1 MSFLIALQNQNSKAD
16 MNSMGQTV
24 ANLTR
29 PPAATSARV
38 RFSRLV
44 DLVRPASLKWQICL
58 TILTLLFCSA
68 FLIQIWNYKNFLSGE
83 VQRTEE
89 KHLVI
94 AQNLSL
100 AMSRYINDVAQV
112 FIYLQADLAQD
123 DMVTRS
129 QVMMRKFDL
138 DTITIVRADNS
149 IAQTTSAFGQVPPL
163 PSAEVLDELREGVST
178 VLFGVQMS
186 DLERIGDRKY
196 FVLGLNLP
204 YGALAIGYLKTDYIK
219 SLQEKILFGDNGHS
233 AIFDAS
239 GRAIAHPSRTVEDN
253 MMDASGISVVALM
266 LERKEGVGMFYSP
279 PMDQDM
285 IAGYTY
291 VPETGWAVMV
301 PQPLSELSA
310 AVHASLV
317 ESYLVALLTALILAF
332 MGWRLANR
340 IVQPIEHFTRS
351 SQEITH
357 GNYNVELPDLEQSS
371 REMSTL
377 NESLKKMVA
386 TVRQSEHRLRAALRL
401 EEQESQRKNEFIVI
415 ASHELRTPLNGVL
428 GMLSACSDRS
438 QDAELRGYLD
448 VAHGSAKRLSRIVD
462 NMIAFTEASEDELKV
477 SPAPFDARSALE
489 TLCKD
494 FAKRAEAKGLTFD
507 FSWPRGEK
515 RLLVADRDKIE
526 QVVSILLD
534 NAVKFTDRGG
544 VVFSAQTETAID
556 GTGSTLVISVRDTG
570 AGMAEVD
577 QAEIFKPFSHLVG
590 AQASNPFAR
599 HHQGIGMG
607 LCIAK
612 TVATA
617 MGGSL
622 SFASQLN
629 QGSTFVARIPV
640 ETSIPQGS
648 RNNA

>member
-1 MSFLIALQNQNSKAD
+1 
-16 MNSMGQTV
+16 MGPTV
-24 ANLTR
+24 ANLSR
-29 PPAATSARV
+29 PPAATTAKM

-100 AMSRYINDVAQV
+100 AISRYINDVAQV

-129 QVMMRKFDL
+129 HVMMRKFDL
-138 DTITIVRADNS
+138 DTITIVRPDNS
-149 IAQTTSAFGQVPPL
+149 IAQTTSAFGTAPPL
-163 PSAEVLDELREGVST
+163 PRAEILDALREGVST
-178 VLFGVQMS
+178 SLFGVQLS
-186 DLERIGDRKY
+186 NLERIGDRKY
-196 FVLGLNLP
+196 FILGFKLP
-204 YGALAIGYLKTDYIK
+204 GGALAIGYLATDYIK
-219 SLQEKILFGDNGHS
+219 SLQERILFGDNGHS
-233 AIFDAS
+233 AIFDAT

-279 PMDQDM
+279 PMDADM

-301 PQPLSELSA
+301 PQPFDELSDT
-310 AVHASLV
+310 VHANLL
-317 ESYLVALLTALILAF
+317 ESYLVALLTAVILAF
-332 MGWRLANR
+332 MGWRLAHR

-351 SQEITH
+351 SQEITQ
-357 GNYNVELPDLEQSS
+357 GNYNVDLPDLEQSS

-401 EEQESQRKNEFIVI
+401 EEQESRRKNEFIVI

-438 QDAELRGYLD
+438 QDEELRGYLD
-448 VAHGSAKRLSRIVD
+448 LAHGSAKRLSRIVD
-462 NMIAFTEASEDELKV
+462 NMIAFTEASEDELKI
-477 SPAPFDARSALE
+477 SPLPFDARSALE
-489 TLCKD
+489 TLCKG
-494 FAKRAEAKGLTFD
+494 FARRAEAKGLTFD
-507 FSWPRGEK
+507 FAWPTGEN
-515 RLLVADRDKIE
+515 RPLVADRDKIE

-544 VVFSAQTETAID
+544 VLFAVQLETATD
-556 GTGSTLVISVRDTG
+556 GTGSTLVIVIRDTG
-570 AGMAEVD
+570 PGMAEVD
-577 QAEIFKPFSHLVG
+577 QARIFKPFSHLVG
-590 AQASNPFAR
+590 TQDNNPFAR

-612 TVATA
+612 SMVTA
-617 MGGSL
+617 MGGGLTFS
-622 SFASQLN
+622 SQL
-629 QGSTFVARIPV
+629 QHGSTFVVRIPV
-640 ETSIPQGS
+640 ETLIPQG
-648 RNNA
+648 

>member
-1 MSFLIALQNQNSKAD
+1 VSFLVTLQNQNSKAE

-129 QVMMRKFDL
+129 HVMMRKFDL

-149 IAQTTSAFGQVPPL
+149 IAQTTSAFGKVPPL
-163 PSAEVLDELREGVST
+163 PSAAVLDELREGGST
-178 VLFGVQMS
+178 ALFGVQVS
-186 DLERIGDRKY
+186 DLERIGDKRY
-196 FVLGLNLP
+196 FVLGLKLQD
-204 YGALAIGYLKTDYIK
+204 GALAIGYLTTDYIK
-219 SLQEKILFGDNGHS
+219 SLQERILFGDNGHS
-233 AIFDAS
+233 AIFDAT

-301 PQPLSELSA
+301 PQPLSELSE

-317 ESYLVALLTALILAF
+317 ESYLVALLTAVILAF
-332 MGWRLANR
+332 MGWRLAHR

-351 SQEITH
+351 SQEITQ

-438 QDAELRGYLD
+438 QDEEMRGYLD
-448 VAHGSAKRLSRIVD
+448 LAHGSAKRLSRIVD
-462 NMIAFTEASEDELKV
+462 NMIAFTEASEDELKI
-477 SPAPFDARSALE
+477 SPAPFDARSSLE
-489 TLCKD
+489 MLCRG
-494 FAKRAEAKGLTFD
+494 FARRAEAKGLTFD
-507 FSWPRGEK
+507 FSWPRGED

-544 VVFSAQTETAID
+544 VLFSAQTETATD
-556 GTGSTLVISVRDTG
+556 GTGSTLVISIRDTG
-570 AGMAEVD
+570 AGMAEAD
-577 QAEIFKPFSHLVG
+577 QAQIFKPFSHLVG
-590 AQASNPFAR
+590 SQASNPFAR

-622 SFASQLN
+622 SFTSQLN